1 MGISELSSRIAF
13 ARSDTDVGREGL
25 VQFSGGGRGFVKI
38 SRVLPHQS
46 RFSVF
51 LLTLPMWRF
60 MLEQERT
67 IPKWFPQEMG
77 P

>member
-51 LLTLPMWRF
+51 L
-60 MLEQERT
+60 
-67 IPKWFPQEMG
+67 
-77 P
+77 